1 MTDQPAPLTIPAAVK
16 DRAALLHLVE
26 GDEACVR
33 RDHVVEDEL
42 QIQALSYRFYISST
56 SL

>member
-1 MTDQPAPLTIPAAVK
+1 MTDQPAPLINPAAVK
-16 DRAALLHLVE
+16 DRSVLLHLVE